1 MENMSTGNNQPQINS
16 DVEHQPHSVPYLEI
30 GRGYIVFKGLN
41 YVEVENVLIEP
52 QENPPL

>member
-1 MENMSTGNNQPQINS
+1 MSTGNNQPQINS